1 MANKTALVDQVKNL
15 QRADPD
21 AKQAWW
27 DYCDQHLQGVKDPN
41 RHEPD
46 VLQGFLSTYS
56 AGGCAPVKRAPMP
69 APAPAMYPM
78 PGQVAAAWGPYA
90 QPAFMPPAAVF
101 GAGGPPPFGS
111 LAESI
116 KMGQR
121 KSSHWKSAW
130 QSYIALYGSGFNDP
144 AKYDENFIT
153 GFLDYLGQLGTADLS
168 AAAAEQGINL
178 QEAIAQGGVKGAA
191 PVLGVKR
198 PMGADS
204 GMPPAKRPAI
214 GGMSAEK
221 EALVTKVKAL
231 QRSDPS
237 VKEAYQTFCD
247 THCAGVKDPNRHEPD
262 VLQQFLVSIGEA

>member
-1 MANKTALVDQVKNL
+1 MANKAALVDQVKNL

-41 RHEPD
+41 RHEAD
-46 VLQGFLSTYS
+46 VLQTFVSTYS
-56 AGGCAPVKRAPMP
+56 AGGCAPVKRAP
-69 APAPAMYPM
+69 APAPAIYGAV
-78 PGQVAAAWGPYA
+78 PGQMAAAWGPYA
-90 QPAFMPPAAVF
+90 QPAFPVPAAMF
-101 GAGGPPPFGS
+101 GGMKDAFGS

-121 KSSHWKSAW
+121 KSQHWKTAW
-130 QSYIALYGSGFNDP
+130 QYYVALYGSGFNDP

-153 GFLDYLGQLGTADLS
+153 GFLDYLGQLGTGDLS
-168 AAAAEQGINL
+168 TAAAEQGINL

-198 PMGADS
+198 PMGDG

-214 GGMSAEK
+214 GGGAEK

-231 QRSDPS
+231 QRSDPA

-247 THCAGVKDPNRHEPD
+247 THCAGVKDPNRHEPAI
-262 VLQQFLVSIGEA
+262 LQQFLTQMGEA